1 MLLTALALGAC
12 AGSPG
17 PDVTEESVIISAEPE
32 PLDTATG
39 VDGEEAPPA
48 ADSTAEEAGA
58 DEEEDVALI
67 DRTQQRVYEVATN
80 SVRWFDSFF
89 ATGDEAQQGN
99 VSRGLVSAGPLWDER
114 DGLKTRVRFK
124 ARVQLPALERR
135 TRLVFGRGDVDD
147 FVDGTDAENV
157 DTLPGRFNDF
167 EDDDWLFGIGY
178 QRDGRLARGWDF
190 GAGVKVSS
198 PVEPYVRAT
207 YRWNKS
213 WNDAWLWRVS
223 PRVFWQS
230 QRGEGVTLTN
240 ILDYAVNER
249 WLLRSWTHLVA
260 EEQVEGMGW
269 TTKFTAYQSLSGK
282 DAMAY
287 SILARGE
294 NRADVTLQDYGVE
307 LRYRKRISRDWLF
320 VELSTRL
327 TWPREFLD
335 EVREENFGVGIEFEM
350 QFGDWPGREQG
361 TSP

>member
-1 MLLTALALGAC
+1 MAASEVHRAMSTGA
-12 AGSPG
+12 
-17 PDVTEESVIISAEPE
+17 
-32 PLDTATG
+32 
-39 VDGEEAPPA
+39 
-48 ADSTAEEAGA
+48 
-58 DEEEDVALI
+58 
-67 DRTQQRVYEVATN
+67 TQYRIEVA
-80 SVRWFDSFF
+80 
-89 ATGDEAQQGN
+89 
-99 VSRGLVSAGPLWDER
+99 
-114 DGLKTRVRFK
+114 
-124 ARVQLPALERR
+124 
-135 TRLVFGRGDVDD
+135 
-147 FVDGTDAENV
+147 
-157 DTLPGRFNDF
+157 
-167 EDDDWLFGIGY
+167 
-178 QRDGRLARGWDF
+178 
-190 GAGVKVSS
+190 
-198 PVEPYVRAT
+198 PYVRAT

-249 WLLRSWTHLVA
+249 WLARSWTHLVA

-269 TTKFTAYQSLSGK
+269 TQKFTAYQSLSGK

-287 SILARGE
+287 SILARGQ
-294 NRADVTLQDYGVE
+294 NRADVTLQDYGFE

-350 QFGDWPGREQG
+350 QFGDWPGREQA